1 MRNSGKV
8 VDYKQILLNRIVAGI
23 SKVQQSS
30 FSVSVGFERFYH
42 SYGQRFNFLF
52 ANLLTQLHEAA

>member
-30 FSVSVGFERFYH
+30 FSVSVGF
-42 SYGQRFNFLF
+42 
-52 ANLLTQLHEAA
+52 